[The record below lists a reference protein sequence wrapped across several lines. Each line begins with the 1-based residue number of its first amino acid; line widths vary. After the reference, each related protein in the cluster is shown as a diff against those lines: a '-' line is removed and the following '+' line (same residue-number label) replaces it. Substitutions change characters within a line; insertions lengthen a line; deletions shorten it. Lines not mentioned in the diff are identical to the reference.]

1 MDNERTSGSAPV
13 PQEDA
18 GRIEGQLELF
28 RETIRLEDRRLD
40 EHRRRAELAKQALE
54 LSDEQDK
61 RQVEYAARELES
73 RERADI
79 RHHRL
84 VARLLYMSGGFFVL
98 AVGLVLFLVFFGTSK
113 QASTALDILGYLGTG
128 IGGAG
133 AIYMFRS
140 TVRWMVNR

>member
-18 GRIEGQLELF
+18 GRVGGQSELF

-61 RQVEYAARELES
+61 RQAKRAARELES
-73 RERADI
+73 REGADI

-84 VARLLYMSGGFFVL
+84 MARQLYVSEGARSRTGSLSRLFRNVETSVNGARYPGLPRNRDWRRGRDLHVSFSGP
-98 AVGLVLFLVFFGTSK
+98 
-113 QASTALDILGYLGTG
+113 LDG
-128 IGGAG
+128 
-133 AIYMFRS
+133 R
-140 TVRWMVNR
+140 R